1 MSNLLGSLDA
11 SVFGGLNT
19 FTAPGSPGASSNSS
33 VGSNSSDGSDVDLTS
48 DFASLTTM
56 WTNEVGAPSLLPT
69 DLEVLGNVKAL
80 LKNQQELLD
89 HLNAN
94 VDSPVKAMQGQL
106 YKAELERCR

>member
-11 SVFGGLNT
+11 NIFGGLNT
-19 FTAPGSPGASSNSS
+19 FTAPGSPGASSSS
-33 VGSNSSDGSDVDLTS
+33 SIASNSSNGSDLDLTS
-48 DFASLTTM
+48 DFASLTKM
-56 WTNEVGAPSLLPT
+56 WTNEVSAPSLLPT
-69 DLEVLGNVKAL
+69 DLDMLANVKAL